1 MTGKVCLVFWVR
13 SLGITCDISVCG
25 VEIQEDHSLP
35 HPCDFCSKS
44 CCDLKEPDR
53 QIGFSSM
60 GDARVGSEGFGRRV
74 RAALLWCKVVA

>member
-1 MTGKVCLVFWVR
+1 MTFRYVGLRYKKIIPFLILVTFARNRVAISR
-13 SLGITCDISVCG
+13 SR
-25 VEIQEDHSLP
+25 
-35 HPCDFCSKS
+35 
-44 CCDLKEPDR
+44 DR